1 MTLAQYTEPRLLVPR
16 LLSDDRPSA
25 ITELSL
31 RLEKTGRIANADAF
45 KPAVLEHESVV
56 SIVFEEV
63 AFPLARDH
71 AIRELSFA
79 LGVSPQG
86 IRWGSGRAPT
96 AHAVVLFAVPLSAG
110 QPYLSLLAAFAKS
123 LQNETLLSSL
133 HRCGQP
139 EQMFAALNAV
149 CVRQTSPQLVATQ
162 P

>member
-16 LLSDDRPSA
+16 LLSDDRSSA

-45 KPAVLEHESVV
+45 TLAVLDHESVV
-56 SIVFEEV
+56 SVVFAET
-63 AFPLARDH
+63 AFPLARGQ

-86 IRWGSGRAPT
+86 IRWGTGRAPT

-110 QPYLSLLAAFAKS
+110 QPYLSLLATFAKS
-123 LQNETLLSSL
+123 LRDEAPLFSL
-133 HRCGQP
+133 HRCEQP

-162 P
+162 T